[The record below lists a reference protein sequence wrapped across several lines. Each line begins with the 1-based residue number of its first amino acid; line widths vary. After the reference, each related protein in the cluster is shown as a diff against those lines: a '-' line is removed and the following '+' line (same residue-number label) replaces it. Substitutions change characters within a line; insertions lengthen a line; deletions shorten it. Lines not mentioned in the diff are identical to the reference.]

1 MSAPSH
7 TVLGMYHPWRDL
19 RGRGAVALRW
29 SSLPSP
35 LRAVTDGAC
44 VWMHDR
50 LSQAE
55 RRSVLTH
62 ELVHLDAGDETCQP
76 EAVERAVDQ
85 EAARRLVALDALVDA
100 LLWSQDETEMA
111 EELWVDVPTLV
122 ARIEG
127 LTEAERDH
135 VEAALARRE
144 EAL

>member
-1 MSAPSH
+1 
-7 TVLGMYHPWRDL
+7 MYHPWRDL
-19 RGRGAVALRW
+19 RARAHLSLRW
-29 SSLPSP
+29 AVLP
-35 LRAVTDGAC
+35 LLAVTDGASIY
-44 VWMHDR
+44 MDSR
-50 LSQAE
+50 QSQRQ
-55 RRSVLTH
+55 RRSTLTH
-62 ELVHLDAGDETCQP
+62 ELVHLDRGDTTCQSSR
-76 EAVERAVDQ
+76 VERAVEA
-85 EAARRLVALDALVDA
+85 EAARRLIPLDALVDA